1 MVLHSIARKEARFM
15 ILYQIAKSMEEHKR
29 LNRSIRESTDNSEQ
43 LIEEKAELEQAVLS
57 QAMRWKATDPSVFA

>member
-1 MVLHSIARKEARFM
+1 M